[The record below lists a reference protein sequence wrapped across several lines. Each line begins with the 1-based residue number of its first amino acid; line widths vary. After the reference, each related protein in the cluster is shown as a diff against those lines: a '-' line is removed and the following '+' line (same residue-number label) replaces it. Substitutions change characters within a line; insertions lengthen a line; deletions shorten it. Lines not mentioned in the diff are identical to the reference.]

1 MAHST
6 VEQRVAT
13 LGELEQLR
21 KELRRQDFKFTPE
34 QKSRYELLAELRRS
48 HVSEYYEDG
57 RVWIGPSLAGK
68 KLDERDSE

>member
-6 VEQRVAT
+6 TEQRVAT
-13 LGELEQLR
+13 LGELEQLK

-34 QKSRYELLAELRRS
+34 QKSRYELLTELRRS

-68 KLDERDSE
+68 KLEESDSE

>member
-6 VEQRVAT
+6 TEQRVAT

-21 KELRRQDFKFTPE
+21 KELRRQDFKFTPD
-34 QKSRYELLAELRRS
+34 QKARFELLTELRRS
-48 HVSEYYEDG
+48 HVAEYYEDG

-68 KLDERDSE
+68 KLDESEEE

>member
-6 VEQRVAT
+6 TEQRVAT
-13 LGELEQLR
+13 LGELEQLK

-34 QKSRYELLAELRRS
+34 QKSRYELLTELRRS
-48 HVSEYYEDG
+48 HVTEYYEDG

-68 KLDERDSE
+68 KLEEGDSE